1 MNEQELTFELPEPT
15 PTTAYIASKGGI
27 VNIQLSVN
35 FTANGTNYDA
45 YDVAEIQVEESEEP
59 TTITVQCEDG
69 EDRKIFITGD
79 IYSARF
85 TGFVSHAKPLIKGV

>member
-1 MNEQELTFELPEPT
+1 MDEFETTFELPEPT

-35 FTANGTNYDA
+35 FSVDGTNYDA
-45 YDVAEIQVEESEEP
+45 YDMAKIQVEEVEEP

-69 EDRKIFITGD
+69 EGRKIYLAGD

-85 TGFVSHAKPLIKGV
+85 TGFVSYAKPLIEGV